1 MLDESSHAER
11 RGKGKVEN
19 KDKDEEA
26 KQDTPTNTESEQEQL
41 NDVEEDKQIEPS
53 PENSEGGNGQIS
65 EEENSQISDE
75 KDSGDNEN
83 PDENPNNVDE
93 IPNSTPTKE
102 DDKKVEIFY
111 KEFTT
116 LSMSRVSGKL

>member
-19 KDKDEEA
+19 K
-26 KQDTPTNTESEQEQL
+26 
-41 NDVEEDKQIEPS
+41 
-53 PENSEGGNGQIS
+53 ENSEGENDQKS

-75 KDSGDNEN
+75 KNSDDNEN

-102 DDKKVEIFY
+102 DDKEVEIFY
-111 KEFTT
+111 KKFTT
-116 LSMSRVSGKL
+116 LSMLRVSGKLWFRIIRQWP